1 MKTHITF
8 DDMQRRSFERGVQF
22 QTSSHDAARIIAK
35 RCAIV
40 AAAVVGTALV
50 ALWVDYAAT
59 KAIGEIIAM
68 QEVRTKW

>member
-1 MKTHITF
+1 MKRLTTF

-22 QTSSHDAARIIAK
+22 EEPRRPIAPVIAK
-35 RCAIV
+35 RCALV